1 MIRVD
6 SSIQAHTIL
15 SQGLGFISLYDNVS
29 HLYTQKHQ
37 VNTTTANLNTTL
49 DNVLLMDI
57 LHSNLK

>member
-15 SQGLGFISLYDNVS
+15 GQGLGFISFYVS
-29 HLYTQKHQ
+29 HPYTQKHQ
-37 VNTTTANLNTTL
+37 VNTTSTKFNTTL

-57 LHSNLK
+57 LHSNLI